1 MKFKIT
7 VLLALLFCLP
17 QTVLALTGREIMD
30 RSDKLTSPD
39 TAKTD
44 MTMLIYKGKNVEEK
58 NFTAYAKEYPRD
70 ETKVLIS
77 FSKPT
82 RIQLLT
88 YSHKGQEDDQWI
100 TLSSGRVKRVVSS
113 DKGKPFVHSHF
124 YYEDLGSLD
133 IDDYEYKYLGD
144 AKAVG
149 TDCYKVESI
158 KKKGKEPVYDKMVL
172 YVRKSDYF
180 VVRID
185 FYQQGQFH
193 KYLENID
200 IKNKD
205 GILTPYHMVMSLADG
220 QGRTELNVDKV
231 EYNTAIPDSKFNKET
246 LR

>member
-1 MKFKIT
+1 MKFKMT
-7 VLLALLFCLP
+7 VLLALLFCFP
-17 QTVLALTGREIMD
+17 QMVFALTGREIMD
-30 RSDKLTSPD
+30 RSDKLASPS

-44 MTMLIYKGKNVEEK
+44 VTMLIYKGKNVEK
-58 NFTAYAKEYPRD
+58 KAFTAYAKEYPRD
-70 ETKVLIS
+70 ETRILIS
-77 FSKPT
+77 FQKPT

-88 YSHKGQEDDQWI
+88 HSQKGQEDDQWI

-149 TDCYKVESI
+149 TDCYKVESV
-158 KKKGKEPVYDKMVL
+158 KKKSKEKVYDKMVL

-185 FYQQGQFH
+185 FYQNGQFH
-193 KYLENID
+193 KYLENKNIR
-200 IKNKD
+200 NKD
-205 GILTPYHMVMSLADG
+205 GILTPYQIVMSLAGG
-220 QGRTELNVDKV
+220 QGRTELNVGRV
-231 EYNTAIPDSKFNKET
+231 EYNMPIPNSMFDKET